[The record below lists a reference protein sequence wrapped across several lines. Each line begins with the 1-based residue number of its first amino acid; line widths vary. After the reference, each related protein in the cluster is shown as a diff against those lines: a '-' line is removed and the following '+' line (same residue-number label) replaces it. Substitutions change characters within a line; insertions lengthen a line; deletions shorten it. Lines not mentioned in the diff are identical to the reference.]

1 VPADLYAELL
11 GRQKPARGERAALEP
26 HLQDVQRLSGRFP
39 GVRMIDPVDG
49 RVLLQPMLLVV
60 TDVRLVAA
68 ASTGGFRP
76 SWEVV
81 TFPYG
86 HLDPEFG
93 PDAVRPGG
101 PADAPATVRIP
112 VFGRRQYQAQF
123 ADAADATAFSTA
135 AADALG
141 TYRRERMGLPG

>member
-1 VPADLYAELL
+1 MPADPYADLL
-11 GRQKPARGERAALEP
+11 GRRRPARGERAALEP
-26 HLQDVQRLSGRFP
+26 HLADVQRLFDRSTA
-39 GVRMIDPVDG
+39 VRMIDPTDG
-49 RVLLQPMLLVV
+49 RVLLQPLLLVV
-60 TDVRLVAA
+60 TDVRLIAA
-68 ASTGGFRP
+68 AATGGFRP

-93 PDAVRPGG
+93 PDAVQPGG
-101 PADAPATVRIP
+101 PADASATVRIP

-123 ADAADATAFSTA
+123 ADTADATAFSVA
-135 AADALG
+135 AAEALG